1 MLPNLSLSPLWIS
14 LKVAAIATVITFFL
28 GIAAAYWM
36 TGYRGRG
43 KSLIEGIFVAPLILP
58 PTVVGFL
65 LLLLFGRYGP
75 VGKLTSAL
83 NFSFVFS
90 WYGAVVAATVVAF
103 PLMYRTALGAFEQL
117 DPTLLQVAS
126 TLGASRSR
134 IFWRII
140 LPLSV
145 PGILAGLTLAFA
157 RALGEFGATL
167 MLAGNIPGQTQ
178 TMPMA
183 IYFAVE
189 AGAMNEAWVWVAI
202 IMLVS
207 LSGVV
212 AVNFWQCQRSQTF
225 RSLQT
230 GEPDPADEIAP
241 ALEPLPAQ
249 KPLANPNS
257 TGLVV
262 EITKD
267 LASFPLQVNFKA
279 CGETLGILGS
289 SGSGKSMTLRCIAGV
304 ETPSQGRVVLNNR
317 VLFDADQGVNLPS
330 HQRRVGLVFQNY
342 ALFPHMTVAQNIAF
356 GLQHLPKTERLQRVS
371 QQLSE
376 MHLIGLGNRYPHQL
390 SGGQQQRVAL
400 ARALATEPE
409 VLLLDEPLSALDTYL
424 RSQVERQL
432 VATLSR
438 YAGVTLFV
446 THNLEEVFRVCQRL
460 MVMVGGH
467 AIAFDKKQA
476 IFDQPGKV
484 VVAQLTGCKNFSH
497 AQGYSQNQIEASDW
511 RCVLKVSTPI
521 PDTLSQVGIRAHQ
534 IRFVSNPEN
543 PEQTNTFPCWLVS
556 TSETP
561 HRITLYL
568 RLHDPA
574 EGTGHYDLQAEV
586 FKEKWENLQ
595 TRPFPWYVQL
605 DPARLML
612 LI

>member
-1 MLPNLSLSPLWIS
+1 MLPDLSLSPLWIS
-14 LKVAAIATVITFFL
+14 LKVAAIATFITFFL

-36 TGYRGRG
+36 LGYRGRG

-65 LLLLFGRYGP
+65 LLLLLGRYGP
-75 VGKLTSAL
+75 VGQLTSTF

-103 PLMYRTALGAFEQL
+103 PLMYRTALGAFEQI
-117 DPTLLQVAS
+117 DPTLPQVAS
-126 TLGASRSR
+126 TLGASQSR

-178 TMPMA
+178 TLPMA

-207 LSGVV
+207 FSGVV
-212 AVNFWQCQRSQTF
+212 AVNFWQRQRSQSF
-225 RSLQT
+225 RTTQPGT
-230 GEPDPADEIAP
+230 PDPAEEIAP
-241 ALEPLPAQ
+241 TLESLPAQ
-249 KPLANPNS
+249 KSLGNS
-257 TGLVV
+257 NLTGLVV
-262 EITKD
+262 DITKD
-267 LASFPLQVNFKA
+267 LSSFQLQVNFKA
-279 CGETLGILGS
+279 CNETLGILGT
-289 SGSGKSMTLRCIAGV
+289 SGSGKSLTLRCIAGV
-304 ETPSQGRVVLNNR
+304 ETPSQGQIVLNDR
-317 VLFDADQGVNLPS
+317 VLFDADQRVNLPS

-356 GLQHLPKTERLQRVS
+356 GLQHLSRVERLQRVS
-371 QQLSE
+371 QQLSD
-376 MHLIGLGNRYPHQL
+376 MRLTGLGSRYPHQV

-438 YAGVTLFV
+438 YSGVTLFV

-460 MVMVGGH
+460 IVMAGGH
-467 AIAFDKKQA
+467 AIASDHKQV

-484 VVAQLTGCKNFSH
+484 AVAQITGCKNFSH
-497 AQGYSQNQIEASDW
+497 AQIYSQNEIEATDW
-511 RCVLKVSTPI
+511 RCVLKVANPL
-521 PDTLSQVGIRAHQ
+521 PDTLAQVGIRAHQ
-534 IRFVSNPEN
+534 IRFVSS

-556 TSETP
+556 ASETP

-568 RLHDPA
+568 RLHAP
-574 EGTGHYDLQAEV
+574 TGGSGQYDLQAEV
-586 FKEKWENLQ
+586 FKEKWERLQ
-595 TRPFPWYVQL
+595 TQPFPWYVQL
-605 DPARLML
+605 DPTRLML
-612 LI
+612 LV

>member
-14 LKVAAIATVITFFL
+14 LKVAAIATAITFFL

-36 TGYRGRG
+36 MGYRGRG